1 MEGDMEGAPMDKPAR
16 MPSRAKDVPMPTLPE
31 PGLLL
36 VGPLTAMRMWADMNR
51 AVSSAM
57 PASLLIAASPFFW
70 APPLWVGALMAAHS
84 HRERR
89 RAGES

>member
-1 MEGDMEGAPMDKPAR
+1 MPA
-16 MPSRAKDVPMPTLPE
+16 LPD

-36 VGPLTAMRMWADMNR
+36 VGPLTVMRMWADMNR

-70 APPLWVGALMAAHS
+70 APPLWVGALMAAQGSAPHGGAAAAPKRAVAQAA
-84 HRERR
+84 HPRRERR